1 MKSLKKQYDRVL
13 LKNMEVSR
21 RLAELTEN
29 EIIKKYLELASK
41 NEQLLEQ
48 AQKLYIQIK
57 CEEYVQCD
65 HIWVRTFRSDDESEF
80 LPSHLCHGC
89 IKCGL
94 DQKVNYF
101 DQLNDG
107 LLSFDQKIVRDFL
120 LEHSK
125 GPGNIYFKGIDTFMD
140 CDLDLAKAIYSKI
153 MKVYPNIDDETAS
166 KYFCAALHNIR
177 KTDVSASRETD
188 RAIRLSLSP
197 SFSKWNSRY

>member
-13 LKNMEVSR
+13 LKNMEVLR

-57 CEEYVQCD
+57 CEEYTQCN
-65 HIWVRTFRSDDESEF
+65 HIWVRTFRSRDESVI
-80 LPSHLCHGC
+80 PSHQCHGC

-101 DQLNDG
+101 GQLNDG
-107 LLSFDQKIVRDFL
+107 LLSFDQKIVYDFL
-120 LEHSK
+120 LEDSK
-125 GPGNIYFKGIDTFMD
+125 CPGNIYYKGIDTFMD

-153 MKVYPNIDDETAS
+153 MKVYPDIDDEAAS

-177 KTDVSASRETD
+177 KTDVSASRETN
-188 RAIRLSLSP
+188 RAIRLYLSP